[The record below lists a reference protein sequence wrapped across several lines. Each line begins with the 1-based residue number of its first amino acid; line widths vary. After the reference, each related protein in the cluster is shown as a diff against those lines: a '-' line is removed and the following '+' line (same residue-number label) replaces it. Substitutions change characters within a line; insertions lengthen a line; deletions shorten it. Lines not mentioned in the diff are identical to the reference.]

1 MRQLKDYLIVFTA
14 IFSTILFL
22 FFIWEAGQDG
32 IAVKE
37 EIILPEIPHVHC
49 LSWDEMAAK
58 YDISGMVLLE
68 AMLDRCP
75 S

>member
-1 MRQLKDYLIVFTA
+1 MTKLKDYLIVFTA

-22 FFIWEAGQDG
+22 FFIWEACQDG
-32 IAVKE
+32 TVVKE

-49 LSWDEMAAK
+49 LNWDEMAAK
-58 YDISGMVLLE
+58 YNISGMVLLE
-68 AMLDRCP
+68 AMLDKCP